1 MRDRIVV
8 RYPHMI
14 HTHSLSLNRF
24 LCTCMQSPMPSLF
37 TTVAVT
43 NGRLLQMDA
52 FLHTL
57 MVHSAQPR
65 DGVAWREACLSRLR
79 D

>member
-1 MRDRIVV
+1 M
-8 RYPHMI
+8 RYPHMVY
-14 HTHSLSLNRF
+14 THSLSLSRF

-43 NGRLLQMDA
+43 YGRLLQMDA
-52 FLHTL
+52 FPHAM

-65 DGVAWREACLSRLR
+65 DEWRGGRRVSLG
-79 D
+79 